1 MEDKLFG
8 YMQWPEIEAI
18 IYSEHDRPKQI
29 LGPHKVEDGVL
40 VQAYFPGAV
49 SCEVLVK
56 GREPMMMKAVDS
68 EYFAQIL
75 PDADIPDYMY
85 QVTYGDGHVVK

>member
-40 VQAYFPGAV
+40 VRLIFRGQ
-49 SCEVLVK
+49 
-56 GREPMMMKAVDS
+56 
-68 EYFAQIL
+68 
-75 PDADIPDYMY
+75 
-85 QVTYGDGHVVK
+85 

>member
-29 LGPHKVEDGVL
+29 LGPHKVEDVCLCRLIFRG
-40 VQAYFPGAV
+40 Q
-49 SCEVLVK
+49 
-56 GREPMMMKAVDS
+56 
-68 EYFAQIL
+68 
-75 PDADIPDYMY
+75 
-85 QVTYGDGHVVK
+85 